1 MKSEEPPGIPRL
13 PFGITDGEICLLDLH
28 VQTHELMN
36 KLYIIENKRWENA
49 KALSVTGSYSEYFL
63 CSLSQMQSL
72 FGESRDSLS

>member
-36 KLYIIENKRWENA
+36 KLIHNRK
-49 KALSVTGSYSEYFL
+49 
-63 CSLSQMQSL
+63 
-72 FGESRDSLS
+72 